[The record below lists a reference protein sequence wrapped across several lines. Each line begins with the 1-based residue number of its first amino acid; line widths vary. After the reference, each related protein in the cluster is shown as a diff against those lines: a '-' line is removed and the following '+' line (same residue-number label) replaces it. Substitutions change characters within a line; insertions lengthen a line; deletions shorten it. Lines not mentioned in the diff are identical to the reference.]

1 MAPTFMRDKS
11 QKTVEAED
19 PKADREF
26 IDIMNFKIENLNI
39 LDCTF

>member
-26 IDIMNFKIENLNI
+26 IVILNF
-39 LDCTF
+39 